1 MRHLLVLLAVISTVS
16 IFAQT
21 TYPISGKLR
30 TKEGKE
36 AIVGATIF
44 VITGDNKLAA
54 GTVSDEE
61 GKFTVKL
68 ERGEYTLKIN
78 YLGTKPYEEELRVF
92 RDDYLGVIEM
102 EESTEALEGVNVREK
117 APQATVNGDTTSF
130 SSKAYK
136 TNQNASA
143 KDLLE
148 KMPGMQNSNGE
159 IKAQGEKVGQ
169 VLVDGKSF
177 FGQDPSTALA
187 TLPAEVVDK
196 IQVFD
201 DQSEQSKASGIDDG
215 TRIKTVNIVTKINMR
230 NGEFGKVYAGAGTD
244 ERYSAGGNI
253 NKFKEERRISLLG
266 QLNNINQQNFST
278 EDLLGVVGDNSSGG
292 RRGGGH
298 GPGGGRP
305 SYMQG
310 FSAGSSA
317 NDFMVNPSGGIT
329 KTLAGGINY
338 QDAWGKKTEV
348 SSSYF
353 FNQGKSESISN
364 TYQLYY
370 LPDLNGQEYDEQEN
384 SSSTNIN
391 HKFNAKVVYKISD
404 KVSLFYIPSVS
415 VQQNNGTSIL
425 SGITTQEATVINSL
439 SQVLSSDLEAYNA
452 SNNLMLRLNG
462 DKRGRSLFIQGRWD
476 NSGSNGNKILNSS
489 NIANDTN
496 LIDQRGILDETTNGL
511 TGSIAFSEPIG
522 DKGLGAF
529 VNYDISNDNSASL
542 TNTYSDAFGGKDGI
556 FDSSLSS
563 NYNNNW
569 LTQTAAFGVRK
580 FGKGGGFVTRVAL
593 QNASLVNKQEL
604 PLSQNTEV
612 SYFNILPFAIYR
624 AKFKNNSSLFTMY
637 RTYTTQPQAS
647 QLTEAIDNSNPLQ
660 LKTGNAALSQQYG
673 HWIRSRYNSANTAK
687 STVFYASISGGI
699 ASNYIGTS
707 TFTARRDTTISGIDL
722 TAGSQISAPVN
733 LDGQYNAAA
742 FITYGFPVSKL
753 KSNLNVNVGAE
764 VNQIPSLINTR
775 KSNTFNQNY
784 SLGFVLSSNI
794 SEKID
799 FTISSETNFNL
810 SENSINQALNNQYFV
825 QVSKIKYDWIMPL
838 GLTFRTQLQ
847 HQQFFGLSSTLDNT
861 VLLWTAGIG
870 KQLFKDK
877 RGEIQ
882 LSMYDIL
889 NQNNSISQNF
899 YDSYYQ
905 ETNTNIL
912 TRYAMLS
919 FSYNIRK
926 FRETKPDEI
935 DKLK

>member
-266 QLNNINQQNFST
+266 QVNNINQQNFST

-292 RRGGGH
+292 RHGGH

-370 LPDLNGQEYDEQEN
+370 LPDLNGQEYDEQDN

-489 NIANDTN
+489 NIASDTN

-511 TGSIAFSEPIG
+511 TGSIAISEPIG

-529 VNYDISNDNSASL
+529 LNYDISNDNSASL
-542 TNTYSDAFGGKDGI
+542 TSTYSDAFGGKGGV

-580 FGKGGGFVTRVAL
+580 FGKGGGFVARVAL

-660 LKTGNAALSQQYG
+660 LKTGNAGLSQQYG
-673 HWIRSRYNSANTAK
+673 HWIRSRYNSANAAK
-687 STVFYASISGGI
+687 STIFYASVSGGI

-707 TFTARRDTTISGIDL
+707 TFTARRDTTISGVDL

-926 FRETKPDEI
+926 FREAKPDAI
-935 DKLK
+935 DKVK